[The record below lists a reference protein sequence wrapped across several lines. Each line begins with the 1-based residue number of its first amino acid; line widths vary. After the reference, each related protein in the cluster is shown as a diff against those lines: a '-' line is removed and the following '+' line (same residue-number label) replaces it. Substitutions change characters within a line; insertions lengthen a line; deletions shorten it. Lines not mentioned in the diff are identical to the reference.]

1 MIKNR
6 DKKIMNFDGV
16 FQMSKNEELELIK
29 VR

>member
-16 FQMSKNEELELIK
+16 FWMSKNEELELIK